1 MLGALLFQRL
11 VVLLLRASRDRGA
24 VNLVSRTW
32 LVAVGEL
39 DASSHK
45 GALYCGDR

>member
-11 VVLLLRASRDRGA
+11 IVLLLRTSRDRGA
-24 VNLVSRTW
+24 VNLVSRTR

-39 DASSHK
+39 DACSLE